1 MVLLI
6 CFMAQ
11 KDVGNKIPIYKLKT
25 TDEVMRYYDE
35 WGIKNKY
42 DQDMVESNYTGP
54 KDCGEVFKKYTKDKN
69 IKIFD
74 AGCGT
79 GLVGLELKKFGY
91 NNYDGADLS
100 QKLLDLVPKNLY
112 KKLIK
117 ADLNKKIQSEDN
129 FYDAVM
135 CVGTF
140 TFGHVKPNAL
150 EEFIRIT
157 KNNGLI
163 CFTINEGIHEE
174 YGFDKKIKALSDA
187 RSWNIRELFKSD
199 YIKSKNVNAWLC
211 LAQVTKW
218 LKKIIL
224 KIFYK

>member
-1 MVLLI
+1 MS
-6 CFMAQ
+6 Q

-25 TDEVMRYYDE
+25 TDEVMKYYDE

-42 DQDMVESNYTGP
+42 DQDMVEWNYTGP
-54 KDCGEVFKKYTKDKN
+54 KECVEVFKKYTKDKN

-112 KKLIK
+112 KKLLK

-129 FYDAVM
+129 SYDAVM

-163 CFTINEGIHEE
+163 CFTINEGIYEE
-174 YGFDKKIKALSDA
+174 YGFDKKI
-187 RSWNIRELFKSD
+187 NELNEKKLWQMKEFFKSD
-199 YIKSKNVNAWLC
+199 YIASKDVNAWLG
-211 LAQVTKW
+211 LAQVIK
-218 LKKIIL
+218 
-224 KIFYK
+224 